1 MTIHE
6 ETIAKIRRLP
16 ESMVSEINDF
26 IDFIL
31 LKKDH
36 KKPENL
42 RLFSE
47 SMDLAELGFSDYLS
61 NLESYEDSLLR
72 REIHW

>member
-6 ETIAKIRRLP
+6 ETLSEA
-16 ESMVSEINDF
+16 MVSNINDF

-36 KKPENL
+36 KKQEIL
-42 RLFSE
+42 LFLSE
-47 SMDLAELGFSDYLS
+47 SINLLKLDFSDYLA
-61 NLESYEDSLLR
+61 NLESYEDSCLR
-72 REIHW
+72 GKIQKC